1 MDETDIKILKELVND
16 ARLSYNEIARRVGIA
31 VGTVATRISNLEKE
45 GVIKGYSAIVDAEKL
60 GYDVVAVIEVTVS
73 GGKLTEI
80 EQEVAKNPNV
90 YGVYDVT
97 GPSDAIL
104 LARFKN
110 RKELS
115 EFVKSL
121 LTLKFVERT
130 ITHIVLA
137 AVKEDL
143 RIPL

>member
-16 ARLSYNEIARRVGIA
+16 ARLSYNEIARRIGIA
-31 VGTVATRISNLEKE
+31 VGTVAARISNLEKQ

-73 GGKLTEI
+73 GGKLTEV

-97 GPSDAIL
+97 GPSDAVLIT
-104 LARFKN
+104 RFKN
-110 RKELS
+110 RRELS
-115 EFVKSL
+115 KFVKSL
-121 LTLKFVERT
+121 LALKFVERT
-130 ITHIVLA
+130 ITHVALTTI
-137 AVKEDL
+137 KEDL
-143 RIPL
+143 RVPI